1 MLQVKIYRDFAINRS
16 VNRQRLL
23 IRKGDG
29 VKIGSWRKEA
39 DKVEDDEMRRKEQAR
54 GQNAEY

>member
-1 MLQVKIYRDFAINRS
+1 MLRVKIYRDFAINRS

-39 DKVEDDEMRRKEQAR
+39 DKVEDDEMRRKEQAM

>member
-1 MLQVKIYRDFAINRS
+1 MLRVKIYRDFAINRS

-29 VKIGSWRKEA
+29 VKMGSWRKEA

-54 GQNAEY
+54 GLNAEY